1 LDWLIF
7 HLVGNVFIPYW
18 YSVQCKLFGY
28 VRNKKQEG
36 IVASTLLRVRD
47 IPNSNVLLCLD
58 EEDIAYVTSIN
69 HTPKVWTIHI
79 PSYEWAQCDCP
90 LAKQRIAM
98 S

>member
-1 LDWLIF
+1 MQAFW
-7 HLVGNVFIPYW
+7 V
-18 YSVQCKLFGY
+18 CE
-28 VRNKKQEG
+28 KQETEG